1 MTHKIASSERRPT
14 LPSGSPLALHTNI
27 PTVLPFIFLIHFLWL
42 TLSSWKHITRNH
54 CCCTAWCLVVIVMQS
69 LVVVQMQ
76 SLWSPPAR
84 EIKPLEATFGV
95 PGFLTW
101 NLDFFHFLLSLDT
114 LRCLPLWDVSPHK
127 FWQPYSWTLLPPS
140 VAECFESKAKNMS
153 CWPGLG
159 GGLHL
164 IVSVLEQ

>member
-101 NLDFFHFLLSLDT
+101 NLDFFSLFVITWHLALSSS
-114 LRCLPLWDVSPHK
+114 LRCEPSQILATLFLDSSAPK
-127 FWQPYSWTLLPPS
+127 CGRMFWKQGQKHVMLAW
-140 VAECFESKAKNMS
+140 V
-153 CWPGLG
+153 G